1 MAYAT
6 PEQLA
11 TAMHMTATPL
21 NTAQLES
28 CLEAAATEIDQVCDR
43 VEPMPEPAPDLVVQ
57 VNIARGV
64 EWMKAAD
71 AAFGG
76 VGYADIGILKTPPD
90 GMMRHMVTLLPFKQQ
105 WGLA

>member
-6 PEQLA
+6 AAQLA
-11 TAMHMTATPL
+11 SAMHMTVNAG
-21 NTAQLES
+21 NQDQLDS
-28 CLEAAATEIDQVCDR
+28 ALEAAATEIDQVCDR
-43 VEPMPEPAPDLVVQ
+43 VDPMPSPAPDLVVQ